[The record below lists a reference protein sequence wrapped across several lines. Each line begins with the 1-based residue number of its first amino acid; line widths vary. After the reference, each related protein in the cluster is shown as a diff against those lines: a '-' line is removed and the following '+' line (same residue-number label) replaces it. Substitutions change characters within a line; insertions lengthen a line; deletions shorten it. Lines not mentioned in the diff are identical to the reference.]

1 MCIVFFIMRRRPPR
15 TTRTDTLFP
24 YTTLFRSSYTPAAGY
39 HFLTPFYEFGV
50 AVTTRERVWRDRL
63 VHHMALA
70 EGDVILDIG
79 SGTGNLALAI
89 SRHSRDVHYLGIDPD
104 EAATQIS
111 RR

>member
-1 MCIVFFIMRRRPPR
+1 M
-15 TTRTDTLFP
+15 
-24 YTTLFRSSYTPAAGY
+24 
-39 HFLTPFYEFGV
+39 

-104 EAATQIS
+104 EAAPQIARS
-111 RR
+111 KTAQIVPPPEFRVGFFAASAIDDWPSPAKIAICNRQSVVEGKRVSGR